1 MALPRRTTAARV
13 LPSMTKASAMRR
25 ARPSDVILDLYG
37 TYARPLGGAFTIADV
52 VCLGEMLGVG
62 QQAIRS
68 SVSRMSKAGLLERV
82 RIGDA
87 AGYGLTSFGRE
98 LLDEGDQR
106 IFSAPDSSRLA
117 DGWTLVLFS
126 IPEDERGDRYQL
138 RTQLAAR
145 GFGSLGPRSCIGC
158 WHAYGDAVSV
168 TTRLGLTDNVDIFRA
183 EYTAFGSPSDLVRRC
198 WNLAEIRAPY
208 DQFIANFTAMDVA
221 TRTIRTQ
228 PVTQET
234 FVAYTTAV
242 SSWRYMPYHDPML
255 PAELLP
261 NDWPAPAAAA
271 LFARLT
277 ARLRRP
283 AQRFVSQTLGGRYG
297 I

>member
-1 MALPRRTTAARV
+1 MSGDTETRT
-13 LPSMTKASAMRR
+13 

-37 TYARPLGGAFTIADV
+37 TYARPLGGAFTIADLIS
-52 VCLGEMLGVG
+52 LGEMLGVG

-68 SVSRMSKAGLLERV
+68 SVSRMSKAGLLERI
-82 RIGDA
+82 RITDA
-87 AGYGLTSFGRE
+87 AGYGLTAFGRE
-98 LLDEGDQR
+98 LLDEGDRR
-106 IFSAPDSSRLA
+106 IFSAPGTSQLA

-138 RTQLAAR
+138 RTQLGAR

-158 WHAYGDAVSV
+158 WHACDDAVNV
-168 TTRLGLTDNVDIFRA
+168 TTRLGLTDNVDIFHA

-198 WNLAEIRAPY
+198 WDLAEIRAPY
-208 DQFIANFTAMDVA
+208 DQFIANFASLDNA
-221 TRTIRTQ
+221 TRKARSR
-228 PVTQET
+228 PVTAET
-234 FVAYTTAV
+234 FVAYTDAV

-261 NDWPAPAAAA
+261 DDWPAPAAAA

-277 ARLRRP
+277 ARLRSP
-283 AQRFVSQTLGGRYG
+283 AQRFVSQTVGGRVLASDDRQRHST
-297 I
+297 